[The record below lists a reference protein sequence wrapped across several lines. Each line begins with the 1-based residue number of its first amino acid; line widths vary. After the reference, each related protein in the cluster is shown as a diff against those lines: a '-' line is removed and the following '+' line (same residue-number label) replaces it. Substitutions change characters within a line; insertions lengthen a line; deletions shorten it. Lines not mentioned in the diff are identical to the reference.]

1 MGMINLT
8 MNIYLM
14 HNVMCS
20 SRFYLTSS
28 DVQRA
33 KFKNDSIFPQ
43 CILDTLTQHKLH
55 WMILY
60 KPHCFVIVFLK
71 NPQEHR
77 WAFYLNQCKQSL

>member
-8 MNIYLM
+8 MNVYVM

-43 CILDTLTQHKLH
+43 CILDA
-55 WMILY
+55 
-60 KPHCFVIVFLK
+60 C
-71 NPQEHR
+71 
-77 WAFYLNQCKQSL
+77 